1 MIGIF
6 LSVEKIDG
14 QKNEE
19 KSDQNIEGKE
29 FSPCSVH
36 PVLNSMTILQ
46 EKSSLRRIYD
56 KKWGK

>member
-1 MIGIF
+1 MIEVF
-6 LSVEKIDG
+6 LDVEKIDG

-19 KSDQNIEGKE
+19 KSGQDIEGKE

-46 EKSSLRRIYD
+46 EKSSLR
-56 KKWGK
+56 K